1 MLSQLLLVLVSAT
14 TLVCGQWAVTIVP
27 STVPLST
34 RQSWC
39 SSQTSSCP
47 LLCLQMPGVSS
58 APLANNC
65 SAQTLSYSCI
75 CSNNLSPNASQY
87 SETIPYFVCTEHNN
101 QCVDACASGDST
113 CQSDC
118 RTQNPCGA
126 QNPTRVNVTTTT
138 TATTHATSASS
149 AFVTN
154 TLVGS
159 ATGAAPKLVSVEMGH
174 VYGLCVLV
182 AGFIA
187 GFAALL

>member
-1 MLSQLLLVLVSAT
+1 MYS
-14 TLVCGQWAVTIVP
+14 TLI
-27 STVPLST
+27 LNEY
-34 RQSWC
+34 
-39 SSQTSSCP
+39 
-47 LLCLQMPGVSS
+47 LQRT
-58 APLANNC
+58 LAYYC
-65 SAQTLSYSCI
+65 V

-101 QCVDACASGDST
+101 QCVNACASGDSI

-126 QNPTRVNVTTTT
+126 QAPTRVNVTTTT
-138 TATTHATSASS
+138 ATHATSASS

-154 TLVGS
+154 TKVGD
-159 ATGAAPKLVSVEMGH
+159 ATGAAPKLVSVEMSH

-182 AGFIA
+182 AGFVA

>member
-1 MLSQLLLVLVSAT
+1 
-14 TLVCGQWAVTIVP
+14 
-27 STVPLST
+27 
-34 RQSWC
+34 
-39 SSQTSSCP
+39 
-47 LLCLQMPGVSS
+47 MPGVSS

-65 SAQTLSYSCI
+65 SAQNLAYNCV

-101 QCVDACASGDST
+101 QCVNACASGDSI

-126 QNPTRVNVTTTT
+126 QAPTRVNIT
-138 TATTHATSASS
+138 TATTTHATSATS

-154 TLVGS
+154 TMVGD
-159 ATGAAPKLVSVEMGH
+159 ATGAAPKLVSVETSH
-174 VYGLCVLV
+174 VYGLCILV
-182 AGFIA
+182 AGFVA